1 MAPPLHPVARLASE
15 WRELCAEQGEP
26 RFRAVQIFRWI
37 HARGVTDPER
47 MTDLPKALRQ
57 SLHDA
62 GLGPPLSLE
71 RSHASADGARKLV
84 LRATDGALVETVLLP
99 STAPAARYD
108 ADAAAAEDG
117 PEAPAAGEGQL
128 QRPVRVT
135 QCISTQVGCAMG
147 CVLCASGAA
156 GLVRHLGAEEIVA
169 QVLLGREA
177 LTPGETLRNVLC
189 MGMGEPLHNY
199 EATARA
205 IRLLTDADGLALAP
219 RRVTVSTAGLVPEI
233 ERLDRD
239 FDGQVGLAVS
249 LHAGRDE
256 TRRKLSPIGRRYP
269 LGELVAALGRY
280 HLPARRKITIEYT
293 LVGGLNDSPEE
304 ARALCRLLRDLRVRV
319 NLIPLN
325 PIADCSLR
333 PPPPRVVAA
342 FQALLMQEGYL
353 CFVRRRR
360 GDDVSAACGQLAL
373 AIAGR
378 KRRPH
383 APADRPARKAPARK
397 APARSAPTS
406 SPSE

>member
-15 WRELCAEQGEP
+15 WRELCAEQGQP
-26 RFRAVQIFRWI
+26 RFRALQIFRWI
-37 HARGVTDPER
+37 HARGVTDPEQ
-47 MTDLPKALRQ
+47 MTDLPKTLRQ

-62 GLGPPLSLE
+62 GLGPPLSVE
-71 RSHASADGARKLV
+71 RSHGSTDGARKLV
-84 LRATDGALVETVLLP
+84 LRASDGALVETVLLP

-117 PEAPAAGEGQL
+117 PEAVAAGESKG
-128 QRPVRVT
+128 PVRVT

-147 CVLCASGAA
+147 CALCASGAA
-156 GLVRHLGAEEIVA
+156 GLVRHLGPEEIVA

-177 LTPGETLRNVLC
+177 LQPGETLRNVLC

-205 IRLLTDADGLALAP
+205 IRLLTDADGLGLAP

-233 ERLDRD
+233 DRLDRD

-256 TRRKLSPIGRRYP
+256 TRNKLSPIGRRYP
-269 LGELVAALGRY
+269 LAQLVAALGRY
-280 HLPARRKITIEYT
+280 RMPARRKITIEYT
-293 LVGGLNDSPEE
+293 MVAGLNDSLDE
-304 ARALCRLLRDLRVRV
+304 ARALCQLLRDLRVKV

-325 PIADCSLR
+325 PIADCSWR
-333 PPPPRVVAA
+333 PPAVRAVAA
-342 FQALLMQEGYL
+342 FQALLMKEGYL

-378 KRRPH
+378 KRRPS
-383 APADRPARKAPARK
+383 APAQRPPGRGRPVLR
-397 APARSAPTS
+397 RNRGQQ
-406 SPSE
+406 